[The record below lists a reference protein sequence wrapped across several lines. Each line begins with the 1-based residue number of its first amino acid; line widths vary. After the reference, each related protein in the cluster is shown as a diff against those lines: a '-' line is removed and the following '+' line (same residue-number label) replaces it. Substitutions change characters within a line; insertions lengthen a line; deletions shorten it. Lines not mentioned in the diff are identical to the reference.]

1 MEENKIDPFQI
12 IGFVI
17 LMAGLFWWINTIPEI
32 DQVIVEIESKNELFI

>member
-17 LMAGLFWWINTIPEI
+17 LNGRTILVDEY
-32 DQVIVEIESKNELFI
+32 FA